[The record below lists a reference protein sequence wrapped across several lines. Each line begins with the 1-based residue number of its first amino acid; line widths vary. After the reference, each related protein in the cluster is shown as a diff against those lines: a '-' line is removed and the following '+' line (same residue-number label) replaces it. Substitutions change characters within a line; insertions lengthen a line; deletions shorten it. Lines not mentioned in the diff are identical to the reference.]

1 MPYGTGCLLVKD
13 PGALRRSHSV
23 SAHYMPGMQGDPDS
37 VDFCEI
43 SPELSRNFRGLGSGS
58 R

>member
-1 MPYGTGCLLVKD
+1 MPYGTGSLLVKD

-23 SAHYMPGMQGDPDS
+23 PAHYMPGMQDDADS

-43 SPELSRNFRGLGSGS
+43 SRSSPATSAGSRSGS
-58 R
+58 P